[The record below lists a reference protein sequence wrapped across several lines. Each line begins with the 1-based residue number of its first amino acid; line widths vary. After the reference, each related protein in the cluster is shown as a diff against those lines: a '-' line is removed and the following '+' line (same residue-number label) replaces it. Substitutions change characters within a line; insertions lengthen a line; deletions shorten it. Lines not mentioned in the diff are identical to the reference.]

1 MRGCLRL
8 FSRVIH
14 TQLLRGSATCT
25 FGVQGCSCSPGI
37 RFIVSRGDGAAVN
50 RMPGRIGT
58 PGVILLF
65 LALLTVAAVSA
76 VTVYP
81 GSIVTLT
88 GTSTGGD
95 TVYLFVTGPNLP
107 AAGGRLDNPDTPVRS
122 GDPESFTTVAVEGG
136 DRWTYRW
143 RTGDAGLDPGTY
155 TVYAVD
161 APVDRSNL
169 SGHAYTTIP
178 VTLGTPPET
187 PVAGTAAPTTVMP
200 TEPEKP
206 MVSAAT
212 PSPAPSPTS
221 TAAAPVAAAWITA
234 GAVLVAALLIRRR

>member
-1 MRGCLRL
+1 
-8 FSRVIH
+8 
-14 TQLLRGSATCT
+14 
-25 FGVQGCSCSPGI
+25 
-37 RFIVSRGDGAAVN
+37 
-50 RMPGRIGT
+50 MPDRIGT
-58 PGVILLF
+58 HGVILLF

-107 AAGGRLDNPDTPVRS
+107 PAGGRLDNPDTPVRS
-122 GDPESFTTVAVEGG
+122 GDPESFTTVAVEAG

-143 RTGDAGLDPGTY
+143 NTGEAGLDSGTY

-161 APVDRSNL
+161 APVDRWDL

-178 VTLGTPPET
+178 ITLGTPPET
-187 PVAGTAAPTTVMP
+187 PVTGTAAPTTVMP
-200 TEPEKP
+200 AEPL
-206 MVSAAT
+206 T
-212 PSPAPSPTS
+212 PSPTP
-221 TAAAPVAAAWITA
+221 TAAAPAAAAWITA
-234 GAVLVAALLIRRR
+234 GAVLVAALLMRRR